1 MFAWLSDQM
10 TTRNEEC
17 CERSISTNEMK
28 SQRKQINWFDCVF
41 DVFDCLFLCLFV
53 VSWEWFG
60 RCASVLC
67 FYQWYDESNIWIS
80 DYHLIISF
88 HSSTSRFEW
97 DGLMLWYLSNLLLLF
112 NNTFQ
117 IDIKSLIYEI
127 EIENH
132 KRKKWWRW

>member
-10 TTRNEEC
+10 TTRNEEW
-17 CERSISTNEMK
+17 CERSISTNEIK
-28 SQRKQINWFDCVF
+28 LQRKSIDLNVF
-41 DVFDCLFLCLFV
+41 LIFFVCLFLSLFV

-60 RCASVLC
+60 RCDSILW
-67 FYQWYDESNIWIS
+67 FYQWYNKTNIWIS

-97 DGLMLWYLSNLLLLF
+97 DGLMLWHISNFLLLF

-117 IDIKSLIYEI
+117 IEIKSLIYEI
-127 EIENH
+127 ENENH